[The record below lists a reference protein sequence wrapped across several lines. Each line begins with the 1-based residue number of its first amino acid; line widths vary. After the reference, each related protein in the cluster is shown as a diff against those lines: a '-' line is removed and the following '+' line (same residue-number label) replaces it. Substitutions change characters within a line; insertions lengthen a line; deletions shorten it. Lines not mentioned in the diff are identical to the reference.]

1 MSKKSISLSSNIQEI
16 GKSISYF
23 LVEIGRVSHAKTSS
37 ESDDFSSQFCE
48 FIDILESML
57 KARFL

>member
-1 MSKKSISLSSNIQEI
+1 MYKKSISLNSNIQEI
-16 GKSISYF
+16 GKSLSYF
-23 LVEIGRVSHAKTSS
+23 LVEAGKVSHDSNKP
-37 ESDDFSSQFCE
+37 DDFSRQFCE